1 MPHHGAYTGKA
12 SDDFM
17 EKVSPKIAFASAY
30 WAGRNRYRHPRCD
43 TLTALAKL
51 GNIKTATKHEVDCGN
66 TENGHSRMT
75 LERAIYTTM
84 PQNNHVGYI
93 FAVKMGGDNSSPLRY
108 PHKEDISDF
117 VEGGLGSQ
125 RQKRPRDA

>member
-51 GNIKTATKHEVDCGN
+51 GNIKTASTHNVDCGKR
-66 TENGHSRMT
+66 EDGYSGMT
-75 LERAIYTTM
+75 LDRAIYTTM
-84 PQNNHVGYI
+84 PHRQGYI
-93 FAVKMGGDNSSPLRY
+93 FAVQMGGDNSSPLFY
-108 PHKEDISDF
+108 PHKENIFDF
-117 VEGGLGSQ
+117 VKSGIGDKG
-125 RQKRPRDA
+125 RKRPRE